1 MKLRR
6 LLSAVAVAA
15 LSFNNAAFAGGAFSS
30 YPIVGNPANTTC
42 LQYGN
47 NGVCNQYS
55 PAGPSGTTGNEL
67 LPADTGAAN
76 GANPQTELI
85 PLSMFGGPPQI
96 NQLIGG
102 DFAINLWQRGTTPL
116 SAGTPSSATMTADR
130 WYAYSSGNTV
140 TVSKQTGASD
150 ILPTLGLYASMRV
163 SRPSGTNNTQ
173 ICVGQVLDK
182 NASRNLIGNN
192 GVLSFYA
199 LAGAGLSA
207 VATNQ
212 LQVNVAYYTAADS
225 ATPGTNTGTF
235 ASGSITGYTAAVAG
249 PSNGT
254 TATVASGVATV
265 PISTT
270 WTRYAVYAPIPTA
283 NASGTAVT
291 GVGVSI
297 CYTPASGT
305 GGSTEWFEIEGVQ
318 LQAQPSTTSNL
329 LPNGVTSP
337 TAFEKR
343 SPQWEADYQYWYSQ
357 VLTDGAAT
365 TVYPGFCSEITANT
379 TGKCTLFLQ
388 PMREVPSTTVGTATS
403 FSMRTAADA
412 ANACTTLTA
421 VASSNTTTSAGLQCA
436 ASGTVAAGVASPFVG
451 ANTGGLLTF
460 SAEP

>member
-150 ILPTLGLYASMRV
+150 TLPTLGLYASMRV

-235 ASGSITGYTAAVAG
+235 ASGSITGYTAAIAG

-270 WTRYAVYAPIPTA
+270 WTRYAVYAPIPTT

-343 SPQWEADYQYWYSQ
+343 NAQWEADYQLYYSY

-365 TVYPGFCSEITANT
+365 VRYALGQATAGTSAQFFVQFPG
-379 TGKCTLFLQ
+379 
-388 PMREVPSTTVGTATS
+388 PMRETPATTVGTATS
-403 FSMRTAADA
+403 WAATVAAGTAQ
-412 ANACTTLTA
+412 ACTTLAAT
-421 VASSNTTTSAGLQCA
+421 ASSNTT
-436 ASGTVAAGVASPFVG
+436 SGGALTCTVAANLSAGNATQMIG
-451 ANTGGLLTF
+451 AATGGLLTF